1 MQTGVRFMA
10 AHVHLLSQAV
20 PADQPAPTPTALLQA
35 SGNLWAAPDLDTVVT
50 TARAL
55 LDELVP
61 GTVIERCNRDDAARL
76 DARASGYPLQ
86 ITLSRDEVLVVTAPC
101 DHDCSALLDA
111 AAELI
116 AARIDALDQRTA
128 LANSVEQL
136 GRSERLQRALYAIA
150 DQASAAG
157 ADLTPMFN
165 VLHAIVGSLMY
176 AENFYIALYDAK
188 QDSVQ
193 FPYYADTVDSEPPRP
208 DDVFSMPGIEHGP
221 TWYVLHD
228 GKPLMG
234 SPESMSRHVDGPF
247 HMVGAVC
254 KDWLGVPLLH
264 GIEVVGCVVVQSYD
278 DIHHYHEH
286 DKTLLTYVAQHIQT
300 ALERRLAHV
309 ELERRVEERTVALS
323 EANGVLQQ
331 EVLERQRGERLQ
343 AALFRIAELAGST
356 DSPDAFYASIHGVVD
371 DLINARNFCI
381 ALISEDGTEL
391 SFPYS
396 VDECDRENP
405 TRKLADGLTEYVLR
419 NGAPLLVDK
428 AEIERLRASGE
439 VGYYG
444 SISECW
450 LGVPLVC
457 ADHTAGVLVV
467 QSYSPEY
474 HYTQRDQE
482 LLTFVSYH
490 IANAL
495 ERIRAK
501 DSLRRAYAQ
510 LESRVDERTRALA
523 LANRDL
529 RAQITERE
537 RIEARLKY
545 ETLHDSL
552 TGLPNRTLLMQ
563 RLEHALARYHADPS
577 QGFAVLFMDLDRFKV
592 INDSVGHLVGDDLL
606 LQVGSRIRD
615 CLKSEDVVAR
625 LGGDEFSVLLEGVHD
640 AARACQIAERI
651 INDLNAPFRLAAK
664 ELFTS
669 TSIGI
674 TLAAQHYRN
683 PDELLRDADSAMYR
697 AKADGRHRY
706 AVFDDHLRKEA
717 VSLLEVENDLRR
729 GLTRNEFVPYY
740 QPVVDLESGD
750 VVGYEALMRWRHP
763 QRGVLLPGAFLSVAE
778 DTGTSETIDWQIFTQ
793 VCRDANA
800 LAANND
806 AFVAI
811 NLSARHF
818 SNPHFDQRLLD
829 LLAEYAVPASRL
841 RVEVTE
847 RALLEN
853 TPAVKRILQV
863 FRDAGISI
871 SLDDFGTGYSSLS
884 YLHQYPLQTLKIDR
898 SFVANLT
905 EAGEGSSDAVIRA
918 ILAMAETLS
927 IQVIAEGVETPLQR
941 DMLRQLGCRHVQGF
955 LYAKAQPVDTWIG
968 DSAPGFAA

>member
-1 MQTGVRFMA
+1 MA
-10 AHVHLLSQAV
+10 AHVHLLPRAV
-20 PADQPAPTPTALLQA
+20 PAGRPAPSATALLQA
-35 SGNLWAAPDLDTVVT
+35 SGNLWAAPDLDSVVA
-50 TARAL
+50 TASAL
-55 LDELVP
+55 LIALVP
-61 GTVIERCNRDDAARL
+61 GVAVERRDRRELQPAAHDHR
-76 DARASGYPLQ
+76 SPLQ
-86 ITLSRDEVLVVTAPC
+86 ITLSRREVLVVTPPLG
-101 DHDCSALLDA
+101 HDDTALLDA

-116 AARIDALDQRTA
+116 AARVDALDQRTA
-128 LANSVEQL
+128 LAESVEQL
-136 GRSERLQRALYAIA
+136 GKSERLQRALYAIA
-150 DQASAAG
+150 DQASTAG
-157 ADLTPMFN
+157 TDLTSMFRA
-165 VLHAIVGSLMY
+165 LHEIVASLMY
-176 AENFYIALYDAK
+176 AENFYIVLHDAK
-188 QDSVQ
+188 RDTVR
-193 FPYYADTVDSEPPRP
+193 FPYYADTVDQELPFPETEFPMAEFNR
-208 DDVFSMPGIEHGP
+208 GP
-221 TWYVLHD
+221 TWYVIHD

-234 SPESMSRHVDGPF
+234 SLEAMDQQVDGPF
-247 HMVGAVC
+247 DLAGAAC
-254 KDWLGVPLLH
+254 EDWLGVPLLH
-264 GIEVVGCVVVQSYD
+264 GDEVVGCVVVQSYD
-278 DIHHYHEH
+278 KVHHYDEQ
-286 DKTLLTYVAQHIQT
+286 DKTLLIYVAQHIQT
-300 ALERRLAHV
+300 ALERRLAHA

-323 EANGVLQQ
+323 EANDVLQQ

-343 AALFRIAELAGST
+343 AALFRIAELASST
-356 DSPDAFYASIHGVVD
+356 DSIDEFYVAVHRVVG
-371 DLINARNFCI
+371 DLLNARNFYI
-381 ALISEDGTEL
+381 ALVSEDGAEL
-391 SFPYS
+391 SFPYR
-396 VDECDRENP
+396 VDEHDHNP
-405 TRKLADGLTEYVLR
+405 QPRKLGSGMTEYVLR
-419 NGAPLLVDK
+419 KGTAVLADV
-428 AEIERLRASGE
+428 AEIDRLRATRE
-439 VGYYG
+439 VIQHGTD
-444 SISECW
+444 SVCW

-457 ADHTAGVLVV
+457 AEHTAGVLVV

-474 HYTQRDQE
+474 HYNLRDQE

-510 LESRVDERTRALA
+510 LENRVDERTRALA

-529 RAQITERE
+529 RSQITERE

-563 RLEHALARYHADPS
+563 RLEHALTRYHADPEQS
-577 QGFAVLFMDLDRFKV
+577 FAVLFMDLDRFKV

-625 LGGDEFSVLLEGVHD
+625 LGGDEFAVLLEGVHD
-640 AARACQIAERI
+640 ATRACQIAERI

-669 TSIGI
+669 TSVGI
-674 TLAAQHYRN
+674 ALAAPHYRN

-697 AKADGRHRY
+697 AKAAGRHRF
-706 AVFDDHLRKEA
+706 AVFDDDLRKEA

-740 QPVVDLESGD
+740 QPVVDIENGD

-763 QRGVLLPGAFLSVAE
+763 QRGVLLPGAFLNVAE

-800 LAANND
+800 LAGSND

-818 SNPHFDQRLLD
+818 NNPRFDQRLLG
-829 LLAEYAVPASRL
+829 LLAEYNVPASRL

-853 TPAVKRILQV
+853 TPAVKCILQV

-898 SFVANLT
+898 SFVANLS
-905 EAGEGSSDAVIRA
+905 EGEEGSSDAVIRA

-927 IQVIAEGVETPLQR
+927 IDVIAEGVETPLQR
-941 DMLRQLGCRHVQGF
+941 DMLRKLGCRHVQGF

-968 DSAPGFAA
+968 DAAPGFTV